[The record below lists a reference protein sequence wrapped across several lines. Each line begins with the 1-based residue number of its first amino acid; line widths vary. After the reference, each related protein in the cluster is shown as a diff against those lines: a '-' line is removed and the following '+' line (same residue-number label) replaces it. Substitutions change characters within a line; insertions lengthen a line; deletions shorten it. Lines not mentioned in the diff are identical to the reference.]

1 VTSPQL
7 VLSSRVPGFILR
19 KVANLRKMVVQTA
32 EKLIKIGDF
41 FVNKLIKH
49 I

>member
-1 VTSPQL
+1 MSPQFEF
-7 VLSSRVPGFILR
+7 SSRVPGFILR

-32 EKLIKIGDF
+32 EKLIKFGDF
-41 FVNKLIKH
+41 FVNKLIKQ